1 MSDQATTEAR
11 VRQFAELVR
20 QFTPPPPKRY
30 AALRRHHDGIADLRQ
45 KGAPFSLIATML
57 RNAGVDVSADT
68 VRRYCREHVEPR
80 VTSSA
85 STASKKRPAKAEPP
99 PPKSDAPAP
108 AAPSTPAPAP
118 RPATPP
124 PPAPALDT
132 PRVRGPRIADVR
144 NL

>member
-1 MSDQATTEAR
+1 MSDHATTEAR

-30 AALRRHHDGIADLRQ
+30 AALQRHHDGVAELRT
-45 KGAPFSLIATML
+45 KGAPFSLIRSML
-57 RNAGVDVSADT
+57 RDAGVDVSADT

-80 VTSSA
+80 AA
-85 STASKKRPAKAEPP
+85 SQVNGASKKRPIKVEPP
-99 PPKSDAPAP
+99 SLKSDAPAP
-108 AAPSTPAPAP
+108 VAPSAPAPAA
-118 RPATPP
+118 RPAATPP
-124 PPAPALDT
+124 PPPVLDT